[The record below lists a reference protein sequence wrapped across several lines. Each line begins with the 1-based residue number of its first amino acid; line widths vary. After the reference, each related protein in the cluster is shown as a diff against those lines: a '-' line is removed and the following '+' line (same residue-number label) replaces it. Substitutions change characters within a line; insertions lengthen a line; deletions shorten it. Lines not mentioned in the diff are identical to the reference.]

1 MSQKYIIE
9 VSKLSKK
16 FGKFT
21 AVNNISFSIREGE
34 TVGLLGPN
42 GAGKTTTI
50 NMLLGIIKPTSGSI
64 RIFSK
69 DIQTHRGEILEKTG
83 FSSAYTSMQSRLSV
97 RENLIVFG
105 HYYGLKNPEGK
116 IIKLLT
122 EFSMDKLKN
131 KLYGALSSGQ
141 KTRVNLIRGLM
152 HNPKLLLLDEP
163 TASLDPDIAERVREF
178 LFTIRRKRIISMLY
192 TSHNME
198 EVAQMCDRIIFLH
211 EGKIVADDTPLELTK
226 TIEDSLLTIH
236 FDAPLKDIKKFAE
249 YKGLSVKI
257 PQPNI
262 MTTKVSTE
270 KVGEVLTSLAAAGVK
285 LVDVD
290 IAKPNLEDVFLKFA
304 RKKKK

>member
-1 MSQKYIIE
+1 MSQKSVIE

-21 AVNNISFSIREGE
+21 AINNISFSIEEGE

-69 DIQTHRGEILEKTG
+69 DIQADRGEILEKTG

-97 RENLIVFG
+97 RENLIIFG
-105 HYYGLKNPEGK
+105 HYYGLKNSEGK
-116 IIKLLT
+116 IKKLLT
-122 EFSMDKLKN
+122 EFSMDKLED

-152 HNPKLLLLDEP
+152 HDPKLLLLDEP

-178 LFTIRRKRIISMLY
+178 LFTVRRKRVISMLY

-198 EVAQMCDRIIFLH
+198 EVAQMCDRIIFLQN
-211 EGKIVADDTPLELTK
+211 GQIVADDTPLELTK
-226 TIEDSLLTIH
+226 IIKESFLTVH
-236 FDAPLKDIKKFAE
+236 FDASLEDIKEFAKD
-249 YKGLSVKI
+249 KGLSVKI

-262 MTTKVSTE
+262 MTTKVLTE
-270 KVGEVLTSLAAAGVK
+270 KVGEILTTLAGSGIR

-290 IAKPNLEDVFLKFA
+290 ITKPGLEDVFLKFA
-304 RKKKK
+304 RKDKK